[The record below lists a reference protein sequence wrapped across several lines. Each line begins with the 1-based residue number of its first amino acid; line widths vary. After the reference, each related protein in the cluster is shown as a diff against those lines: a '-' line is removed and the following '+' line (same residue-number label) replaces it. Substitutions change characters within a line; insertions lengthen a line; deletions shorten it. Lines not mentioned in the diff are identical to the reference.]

1 MKSEKQIVYDS
12 LNTNKSLN
20 VHYNAIR
27 KIASGARDENLKRL
41 LYIAMKDMNDPKFF
55 KNRQPIVL
63 ADSQNESYVELMKY
77 SRE

>member
-1 MKSEKQIVYDS
+1 MKFEKQIVYDS

-20 VHYNAIR
+20 VHYNAIC

-41 LYIAMKDMNDPKFF
+41 LYIAMKDMNDSKFL
-55 KNRQPIVL
+55 KNRQLIDL